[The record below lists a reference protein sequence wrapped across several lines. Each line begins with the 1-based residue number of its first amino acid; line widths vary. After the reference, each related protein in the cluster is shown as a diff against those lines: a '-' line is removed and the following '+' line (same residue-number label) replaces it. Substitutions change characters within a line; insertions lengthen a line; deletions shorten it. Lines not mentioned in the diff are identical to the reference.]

1 MGNAMTMDSQSE
13 VIQRKVEDFRALLHG
28 AQLQQLFSYLP
39 DVYFVV
45 KNVAGEVMMANEV
58 ALRQCGFEHESDML
72 GKTDY
77 DMFTQDRADAYVAD
91 DRVVFDTGTPILE
104 RVELAPDPANAI
116 HWMVTTKMP
125 LYSEAGEVVGLACIA
140 RNMTAAYERL
150 RPYTEMTEVFEY
162 IQQHYAETIKIDDLA
177 RLAHLS
183 TSQFERRF
191 RSLFHRTPMQHIIQ
205 VRIRAACDLLSSS
218 HDTVAAI
225 ALDVGFYDH
234 SHFTRS
240 FKKAIGMSPSEYRAQ
255 F

>member
-1 MGNAMTMDSQSE
+1 MTMESQSE
-13 VIQRKVEDFRALLHG
+13 AIQRKVEDFRALLHG
-28 AQLQQLFSYLP
+28 AQLQQLFDYLP

-58 ALRQCGFEHESDML
+58 ALRQCGFEREADML
-72 GKTDY
+72 GKSDY

-91 DRVVFDTGTPILE
+91 DRVVFETGAPILD
-104 RVELAPDPANAI
+104 RVELAPDPTNAI

-162 IQQHYAETIKIDDLA
+162 IQQHYAETIKIDVVS

-191 RSLFHRTPMQHIIQ
+191 RKLFHRTPTQYITQ
-205 VRIRAACDLLSSS
+205 VRIHAACNLLSSS
-218 HDTVAAI
+218 HDTVASI

-234 SHFTRS
+234 SHFSRS
-240 FKKAIGMSPSEYRAQ
+240 FKKGIGMSPSEYRAQ